1 MFLSML
7 VIIISIILVLINII
21 GWILCIGCIDD
32 MLNTWNQSINKSCLK
47 EKESDYSKQDKSD
60 INYNSEDN
68 NT

>member
-1 MFLSML
+1 ML
-7 VIIISIILVLINII
+7 AFIISIILTLLNII

-32 MLNTWNQSINKSCLK
+32 MLNTWDQSINKSYLK
-47 EKESDYSKQDKSD
+47 EKESDCSEQDKSD

>member
-1 MFLSML
+1 ML
-7 VIIISIILVLINII
+7 AFIISIILTLLNII

-47 EKESDYSKQDKSD
+47 EKESDCSEQDKSD